1 MSLWRAPSDTK
12 RRKADFSLSVAPYPL
27 TGALHPSAHGQMW
40 NFPAR
45 QYLEPSPSPLQP
57 SSEKSTGEPEVTQP
71 SRVCGLC
78 QALLHGAASPGGPDS
93 QAGSQSP
100 GGVPSAPPFPAPLA
114 SPTVKHSSG

>member
-78 QALLHGAASPGGPDS
+78 QALLHGAASPGGRTAR
-93 QAGSQSP
+93 QA
-100 GGVPSAPPFPAPLA
+100 A
-114 SPTVKHSSG
+114 SPPEVSHLHPPSPPPSPLLL